1 MPLSRRDLLIRSA
14 QATPALMAARRAA
27 AGGAQPSNAM
37 PTTPA
42 TITCLIDGKAIDRD
56 EVLSHEAR
64 RLVHVWRKLRAHAPR
79 PPRSE
84 LDDMPVR
91 WPMPIGGVAQ
101 WRRDLLALKL
111 QIGSDRLRRIL
122 AAELAL
128 AGATQALLVGAS
140 FGRYALSVTDVHCD
154 QGSAEG
160 FVHWFAARVAA
171 NDRAAMLVAHPDH
184 HVIETLPNG
193 FQHVLETTGG
203 SPFPTQF
210 DIDYDTAAGNPTP
223 LVAELPVR
231 VGGVALSRG
240 KPIGYA
246 FHQFGDQ
253 PDGGFRG
260 RLTVAFPKAT
270 PWFMVDGHQWHLAC
284 EFSNWI
290 EAYLASRG

>member
-1 MPLSRRDLLIRSA
+1 MPMSRRDLLIRSA
-14 QATPALMAARRAA
+14 QASGVLMAAGLGAA
-27 AGGAQPSNAM
+27 RAQPSNTM
-37 PTTPA
+37 QTTPA
-42 TITCLIDGKAIDRD
+42 TITCFMDGKAIVRD
-56 EVLSHEAR
+56 EVLSHEVR
-64 RLVHVWRKLRAHAPR
+64 RLVHVWRKLRAHAAR

-84 LDDMPVR
+84 LNDMLVR
-91 WPMPIGGVAQ
+91 WPVPIDGVAQ
-101 WRRDLLALKL
+101 WRRDLLALKQ

-154 QGSAEG
+154 RGSAEG
-160 FVHWFAARVAA
+160 FVQWFAARVAA
-171 NDRAAMLVAHPDH
+171 NDQAAMLVAHPDH
-184 HVIETLPNG
+184 YVIETLPNG
-193 FQHVLETTGG
+193 FQYVLESTGG

-210 DIDYDTAAGNPTP
+210 DIDYNNASGNPTP

-246 FHQFGDQ
+246 FHQFGDRQ
-253 PDGGFRG
+253 GGGFHG

-270 PWFMVDGHQWHLAC
+270 PWFMIDGHQWHLAC

-290 EAYLASRG
+290 EAYLASGG